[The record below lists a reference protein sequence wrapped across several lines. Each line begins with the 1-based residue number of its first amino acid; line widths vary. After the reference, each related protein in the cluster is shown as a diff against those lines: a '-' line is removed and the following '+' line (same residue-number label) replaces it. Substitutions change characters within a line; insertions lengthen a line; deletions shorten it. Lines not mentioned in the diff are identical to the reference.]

1 MDPEDS
7 VIVEEFTYPSA
18 LAAMHPLQVNTVG
31 IKMDREGMLDT
42 DLEEVLSNWEL
53 SPRGRGK
60 RPRVMYTVTYP
71 SAPIINF
78 PADNPSVGQNPTGGT
93 LSLERRRKIYAI
105 CQKYDI
111 LIVEDDPYYFLQM
124 PEYGSDCVYPTSEKD
139 FLDSL
144 IPSYIRL
151 DFDGRVLR
159 CDSFSKV
166 IAPGSRAGWII
177 AAPIFIERLT
187 RHSEV
192 GTQATSGWAQ
202 SFIAKLLVDEWKM
215 KGWIEWLRG
224 LGFEYT
230 KRRDYMVK
238 AFHKEFGVDEA
249 DEVEEGGYV
258 VVSQRKA
265 LISFVPPMAGMFL
278 WIRIWV
284 ELHPRY
290 DGNNSIELMEEL
302 WKRIAVS
309 EDLLIAPGRLFAA
322 SDEQRDEAAKYFR
335 VAFSVGE
342 NDQVDE
348 MVKRFRRAIGWFF
361 QGGT

>member
-1 MDPEDS
+1 
-7 VIVEEFTYPSA
+7 
-18 LAAMHPLQVNTVG
+18 
-31 IKMDREGMLDT
+31 
-42 DLEEVLSNWEL
+42 LS
-53 SPRGRGK
+53 
-60 RPRVMYTVTYP
+60 
-71 SAPIINF
+71 I
-78 PADNPSVGQNPTGGT
+78 
-93 LSLERRRKIYAI
+93 ERRKKIYAI

-111 LIVEDDPYYFLQM
+111 LIIEDDPYYFLQM
-124 PEYGSDCVYPTSEKD
+124 PEYGSNCEYPASEKD

-151 DFDGRVLR
+151 DVDGRVLR

-166 IAPGSRAGWII
+166 IAPGSRAGWIT

-187 RHSEV
+187 RHSEI

-238 AFHKEFGVDEA
+238 AFHKEFGIDEA
-249 DEVEEGGYV
+249 DDREEGGYV
-258 VVSQRKA
+258 VVSQRKT
-265 LISFVPPMAGMFL
+265 LVSFVPPMAGMFL
-278 WIRIWV
+278 WIRILV
-284 ELHPRY
+284 ESHPHY
-290 DGNNSIELMEEL
+290 DGENSIDLMDQL

-348 MVKRFRRAIGWFF
+348 MVKRFGRAIRWFF
-361 QGGT
+361 QGKT